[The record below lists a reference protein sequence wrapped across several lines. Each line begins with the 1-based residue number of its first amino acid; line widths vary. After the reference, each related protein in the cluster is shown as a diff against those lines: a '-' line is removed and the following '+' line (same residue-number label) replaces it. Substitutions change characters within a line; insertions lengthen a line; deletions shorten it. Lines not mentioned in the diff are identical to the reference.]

1 MRNNSMEQQIL
12 ELIRSEVAHQK
23 QLEIRAILDR
33 ISILYDIPIDRL
45 IKDTAGVETNFCKGI
60 LKSHQRCLKKPQ
72 ENGYCK
78 FHQKQAP
85 VFQQPKPIVEE
96 RTSAPWE

>member
-23 QLEIRAILDR
+23 QLEIRAVLDR
-33 ISILYDIPIDRL
+33 ISNLYDIPIDRL
-45 IKDTAGVETNFCKGI
+45 IKDTLGIETNFCRGI
-60 LKSHQRCLKKPQ
+60 LKSHQRCLKNPQ

-85 VFQQPKPIVEE
+85 VFQQPKPVVVAEPP
-96 RTSAPWE
+96 APWE